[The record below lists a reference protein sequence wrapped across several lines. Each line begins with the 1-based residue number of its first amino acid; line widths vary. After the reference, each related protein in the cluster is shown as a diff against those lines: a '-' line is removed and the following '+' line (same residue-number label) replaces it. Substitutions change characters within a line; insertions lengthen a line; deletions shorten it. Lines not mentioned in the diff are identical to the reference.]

1 AQPVTPLA
9 KALVAAGRL
18 SYQAALDP
26 TLHAKAL
33 AAVDALRRRPD
44 LDPYSML
51 DVIQLDLALGEKAS
65 ALALL
70 PGNCATAPAACSD
83 LSVNPEFL
91 PLHGEPRFEALV
103 KQYDIRSKPAAA
115 ASTAPAAG
123 QP

>member
-1 AQPVTPLA
+1 
-9 KALVAAGRL
+9 
-18 SYQAALDP
+18 
-26 TLHAKAL
+26 
-33 AAVDALRRRPD
+33 VDALRRRPD

-51 DVIQLDLALGEKAS
+51 DVIQLDLTLGEKAS